1 MKYLIPFVLIF
12 INQFV
17 YAQNNTNRKP
27 VTIDGSEFES
37 IEASKIKAEREKY
50 IYDSIAKSESELM
63 EIEVLKTLRMQD
75 SIAGSTI
82 SEGAEETQIEGENQ
96 FTTED
101 WNYIITF
108 FENGQNLK
116 IIHDAKA
123 TMGWEANE
131 VTKDKCIAALP
142 IFKKANISSG
152 INFYQMAFCEFV
164 LELYEDAIFDFTKA
178 INNSPNKL
186 FEEANFIKN
195 NGKIEEMTYFPINFN
210 TDDAFYYRAIC
221 KKELKDYRGAISDF
235 DKIELKFNKSAE
247 FYLKRGGAK
256 YYLEK
261 YADAKLDFTKSL
273 SIEKSSYTYFG
284 RGICNIFL
292 GLKESGCLDLSKA
305 GELGHEQAY
314 EAIKEYC
321 NK

>member
-1 MKYLIPFVLIF
+1 MKYLIPIVLIF

-37 IEASKIKAEREKY
+37 IEVSKIKAEREKFV
-50 IYDSIAKSESELM
+50 YDSIAKSEYELM
-63 EIEVLKTLRMQD
+63 EIEVSKALSIED
-75 SIAGSTI
+75 SIVGGNKTGGS
-82 SEGAEETQIEGENQ
+82 EETQIEDESQ
-96 FTTED
+96 FTPDD

-108 FENGQNLK
+108 IDNGQNLK

-123 TMGWEANE
+123 IMGWEANE

-152 INFYQMAFCEFV
+152 INFFQLAFCEFV
-164 LELYEDAIFDFTKA
+164 LGLYEDAIFDFTKA
-178 INNSPNKL
+178 INNTPNKL
-186 FEEANFIKN
+186 FEETSFIKN
-195 NGKIEEMTYFPINFN
+195 NGKIEEMTYFPINLN
-210 TDDAFYYRAIC
+210 RDDAFYYRAIC

-273 SIEKSSYTYFG
+273 SIEKSSYAYFG

-292 GLKESGCLDLSKA
+292 GLKESGCIDLSKA
-305 GELGHEQAY
+305 GELGHEEAY